1 MQVQT
6 LTVHR
11 VAAGRAQNGLAALA
25 VLCLLWTLR
34 VVFALDL
41 KPQQQNQTAVGTPHV
56 ARSQKPS
63 RIGLCFTEM
72 SKYLKM
78 PFFRKRPRVAGE
90 IYFEEPGL
98 DPDPAL
104 IGCDL
109 EQVLY

>member
-1 MQVQT
+1 
-6 LTVHR
+6 
-11 VAAGRAQNGLAALA
+11 
-25 VLCLLWTLR
+25 
-34 VVFALDL
+34 
-41 KPQQQNQTAVGTPHV
+41 
-56 ARSQKPS
+56 
-63 RIGLCFTEM
+63 
-72 SKYLKM
+72 M